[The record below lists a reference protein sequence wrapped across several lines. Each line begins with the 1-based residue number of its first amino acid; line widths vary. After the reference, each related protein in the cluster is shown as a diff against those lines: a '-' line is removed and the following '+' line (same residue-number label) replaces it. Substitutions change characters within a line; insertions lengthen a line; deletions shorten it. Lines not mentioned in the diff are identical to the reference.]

1 MALCAPKNTL
11 MQRCFLACLGVFLLS
26 ACAQN
31 PATGGSMLTLLSG
44 AQERD
49 IGEQSAQKYIK
60 SEGLYDPSNATT
72 IYVTQLGQHIWR
84 NTERGT
90 EPLQMLVLDSGTF
103 NAWATPGYINV
114 YRGLL
119 PYLHSEAELAA
130 LLGHEAAHLTAR
142 HTVQS
147 HTAGTLAELAIL
159 AGGLALATASD
170 DDTLVRGA
178 MAAGSVGATLGLSA
192 YGRSHEF
199 EADDLAVRYLAR
211 SGYNPAAVLGLHQ
224 AMLAYGTW
232 ETQLGLALNNGE
244 KPPEGLLGSLTRSH
258 PLGPD
263 RLARAQ
269 TTLQQAEPVRGNAAP
284 PNDPDGVKRFNSLI
298 NGLPVGPTTD
308 DGVARKQSIIFP
320 RQRVSWGLPQ
330 GTVCSF
336 MGKPDLDNDER
347 TKPDPIWQC
356 AQPEHGYT
364 LTLTF
369 VRSQGGTSPDHAL
382 RKAFPRVAKT
392 QAIGFG
398 QGTQVVTGVTGLKR
412 IVTVALPTTDRIAFL
427 VVEYA
432 NVAAQQAH
440 DTAVVSD
447 ISNNIKL
454 LTQAEANRLQPLQLA
469 IRQSQGQSVAALA
482 NQLPIGALQEVW
494 FRALNRLTDGSSL
507 SAGQTYR
514 TVVDP
519 N

>member
-1 MALCAPKNTL
+1 MAVPGRKSIIT
-11 MQRCFLACLGVFLLS
+11 RGWLLS
-26 ACAQN
+26 LLLLAGCAQN

-49 IGEQSAQKYIK
+49 LGEQSAQQAIK
-60 SEGLYDPSNATT
+60 SEGLYDPANPTT
-72 IYVTQLGQHIWR
+72 SYVTQLGQHIWR

-90 EPLQMLVLDSGTF
+90 EPLQMLMLDSGTF

-114 YRGLL
+114 YRGIL

-142 HTVQS
+142 HTAQS
-147 HTAGTLAELAIL
+147 HAAGTIAQLAVL
-159 AGGLALATASD
+159 AGGIALAAASD
-170 DDTLVRGA
+170 DDLLARSA
-178 MAAGSVGATLGLSA
+178 LAAGSVGATLGMSA
-192 YGRSHEF
+192 YGRGHEY

-224 AMLAYGTW
+224 GMLAYGTW
-232 ETQLGLALNNGE
+232 ETQLGLALNNGD
-244 KPPEGLLGSLTRSH
+244 KPPESLLGSLTRSH

-269 TTLQQAEPVRGNAAP
+269 TTLQKAEPLRGNAAP
-284 PNDPDGVKRFNSLI
+284 PNDPDGVKRYNSLI
-298 NGLPVGPTTD
+298 NGLPVGPATE
-308 DGVARKQSIIFP
+308 DGVARKQTILFP
-320 RQRVSWGLPQ
+320 RQRLAWGLPA
-330 GTVCSF
+330 GMVCSF
-336 MGKPDLDNDER
+336 MGKPDLDDDER

-356 AQPEHGYT
+356 AQPEAGYT
-364 LTLTF
+364 FTLTF

-382 RKAFPRVAKT
+382 RKAFPRVAET

-398 QGTQVVTGVTGLKR
+398 QGTQVVTGSTGRKR
-412 IVTVALPTTDRIAFL
+412 IFTVALPATDRIAFL
-427 VVEYA
+427 VVAYI
-432 NVAAQQAH
+432 NPAAQQAH
-440 DTAVVSD
+440 DASLLASLPPQV
-447 ISNNIKL
+447 KL
-454 LTQAEANRLQPLQLA
+454 LTQAEANRVQPLQLA
-469 IRQSQGQSVAALA
+469 IRQSQGQSVTALA
-482 NQLPIGALQEVW
+482 SQLPVGALQEVW